1 MLLTRAR
8 TLEARAALEALSRG
22 LRAVRLSSIADPCL
36 ADGLAGLALVHAALD
51 AAFPEMGHGAC
62 AQRALGRAID
72 LLATTILSPSLYSG
86 FSGVAWVAELLSG
99 DPNARPQDDPNAEID
114 AALETYLARSPWTSP
129 YDLMEGLVGVGVYAL
144 ERMPRPSAKRM
155 LALVVARLRETA
167 QRRRPGIAWWSDPQW
182 MPAHMRQTP
191 HPDWN
196 LGVAHGMPGVIALLG
211 RIAAAGVD
219 LRTRMTARALL
230 DKVVAWLLAQ
240 ELPRDAA
247 SRFAW
252 AVGRDLP
259 REPTRLAWCYGD
271 AGVAAALLVAARAVG
286 ESAWEK
292 VSLRI
297 ALHAAERTVATAG
310 VVDGGLCHGAAG
322 VAHVFHRIYR
332 VTGEKRIGTAA
343 RAWFERAL
351 AMRKPGQGFGGFLA
365 YVPVGQGKLG
375 WRGGP
380 GFLTGSAGITLAL
393 LAATTDAD
401 PAWDRALLLS

>member
-1 MLLTRAR
+1 MLLTRAQ
-8 TLEARAALEALSRG
+8 TLEARAALEALSRSFC
-22 LRAVRLSSIADPCL
+22 AVRLSLIADPCL

-51 AAFPEMGHGAC
+51 VAFPEVGHGVC

-86 FSGVAWVAELLSG
+86 FPGVAWVAELLSG
-99 DPNARPQDDPNAEID
+99 DPNARPDEDPNAEID

-144 ERMPRPSAKRM
+144 ERMPRPSARRM

-167 QRRRPGIAWWSDPQW
+167 QRRRPGIAWWSDPLWVPAQW
-182 MPAHMRQTP
+182 RQTP

-219 LRTRMTARALL
+219 GRTRITARALL
-230 DKVVAWLLAQ
+230 DKAVAWLLAQ
-240 ELPRDAA
+240 ELPPDAA
-247 SRFAW
+247 GRFAW
-252 AVGRDLP
+252 AVGGDLSRQP
-259 REPTRLAWCYGD
+259 ARLAWCYGD

-286 ESAWEK
+286 EPAWEK

-297 ALHAAERTVATAG
+297 ALHAAARTVAAAG

-332 VTGEKRIGTAA
+332 VTGEKRIGAAA

-365 YVPVGQGKLG
+365 YVPGQGRLG
-375 WRGGP
+375 WRGRP

-393 LAATTDAD
+393 LAATTHAD